1 MYFPY
6 CVRWVSVRKQSS
18 DLNWK
23 SSHEIINYVRVLTT
37 KRVMSSV
44 KKKPF
49 DWEMS
54 IQGRNSF
61 RMWTSFSG
69 QDFTL
74 WRKCRFCPWMT
85 KLQVSG
91 RTETHTE
98 IWLFVHICLLITHNS
113 RVSFP
118 DSLDRNEVIKLVIFI
133 KKKEKKTSHSFPL
146 SMIRWSQRWPLVHQL

>member
-74 WRKCRFCPWMT
+74 WRKCRFCPWVKRWHAWPNFRLVVGLRPILRCDSLST
-85 KLQVSG
+85 Y
-91 RTETHTE
+91 
-98 IWLFVHICLLITHNS
+98 CLLITCNS
-113 RVSFP
+113 SVFSRQFGQKWGNGTG
-118 DSLDRNEVIKLVIFI
+118 DIY
-133 KKKEKKTSHSFPL
+133 
-146 SMIRWSQRWPLVHQL
+146 